1 MYSKGPGLGIIG
13 VLPILQ
19 SSIPLSL
26 YNTRCR
32 TFYFCSAVRSHR
44 VFLITISSASSSRLK
59 YVYYFLYGTAIWP
72 SETLSRSGIN
82 NKQQKKDQ
90 RHFFHVHFVY
100 MNVTPSLVGS
110 MRLRLFS
117 MYKRLKCFMSSST
130 YSSSKKRKQ
139 KRSARWGK
147 RKRKNKKKREIHSAK
162 KALSS
167 RLF

>member
-1 MYSKGPGLGIIG
+1 VVLVLTFFWCILFKINNSLLYSKGPGLGIIG

-59 YVYYFLYGTAIWP
+59 YVYYFLYGPAIWP

-82 NKQQKKDQ
+82 NKQKRKDQ

-117 MYKRLKCFMSSST
+117 MYKRLKCFMSST
-130 YSSSKKRKQ
+130 YVFK
-139 KRSARWGK
+139 
-147 RKRKNKKKREIHSAK
+147 
-162 KALSS
+162 
-167 RLF
+167 

>member
-1 MYSKGPGLGIIG
+1 MVLVLTFFWCILFKITNSLMYSKGPGLGIIG

-32 TFYFCSAVRSHR
+32 TYYFCSAVRSHR

-72 SETLSRSGIN
+72 SSETLSRSGIN

-117 MYKRLKCFMSSST
+117 MYKRLKCFMSST
-130 YSSSKKRKQ
+130 YVFK
-139 KRSARWGK
+139 
-147 RKRKNKKKREIHSAK
+147 
-162 KALSS
+162 
-167 RLF
+167 